1 MILSEHLV
9 CYDIIVYNYF
19 CIWCCLIGIVTIA
32 NNWEFIA
39 MILNSVEISD
49 IIWHNIDFYMKSLEP
64 WAVFR
69 SIIVGQRLFMY
80 KSSKHLI
87 SSHFKKYIWL
97 TLLNIIKLEINER
110 SFFDCQNISQ
120 KRTKYKH
127 KIYKVKQSS
136 LQ

>member
-1 MILSEHLV
+1 MKKKKKNLTKIRTENKHWIKKNKLPINVQTVILSEHLV
-9 CYDIIVYNYF
+9 CYDIIIYNY
-19 CIWCCLIGIVTIA
+19 
-32 NNWEFIA
+32 
-39 MILNSVEISD
+39 
-49 IIWHNIDFYMKSLEP
+49 FYMKSLEP

-69 SIIVGQRLFMY
+69 STIDGQRLFMY

-87 SSHFKKYIWL
+87 SSHLKKYIWL